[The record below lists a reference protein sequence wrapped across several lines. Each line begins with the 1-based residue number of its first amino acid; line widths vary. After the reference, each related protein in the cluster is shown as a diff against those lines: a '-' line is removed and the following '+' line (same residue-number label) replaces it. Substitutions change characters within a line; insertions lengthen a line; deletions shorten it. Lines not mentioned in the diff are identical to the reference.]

1 MTAQVAIEAGSSL
14 FFLGMIWLRTRLQ
27 YRERGAGTPR
37 LAPAGRIYFG
47 AVVATLVA
55 GWLLAP
61 VLGRLFWPATGIN
74 PTLLRV
80 VWFLATYYV
89 FIAVHRILQS
99 RGAAVFRVTP
109 ARD

>member
-1 MTAQVAIEAGSSL
+1 MTAPLAIEIGSAL

-27 YRERGAGTPR
+27 YREQGAGPPR

-47 AVVATLVA
+47 AVVATLAA

-61 VLGRLFWPATGIN
+61 LLGRLIWPGTGIN

-80 VWFLATYYV
+80 AGFLATYYV
-89 FIAVHRILQS
+89 FIAVHRVLRN
-99 RGAAVFRVTP
+99 RGAAVFR
-109 ARD
+109 